1 MTEGVKETACTSC
14 IHRVVCSR
22 MREYLGIIKE
32 IDSCTYCSEDEDNV
46 VAIIS
51 KVDWIVMQYPLCKYY
66 LREQK
71 TTRLQNICN
80 SAVCRRGVKMDS
92 TILLLIIFADGREKI
107 ISGVKGYG
115 HYRENINVFWFE
127 KNGRKSFVPIS
138 QVRYFGSAFD
148 YADEVREV

>member
-1 MTEGVKETACTSC
+1 
-14 IHRVVCSR
+14 
-22 MREYLGIIKE
+22 
-32 IDSCTYCSEDEDNV
+32 
-46 VAIIS
+46 
-51 KVDWIVMQYPLCKYY
+51 
-66 LREQK
+66 
-71 TTRLQNICN
+71 
-80 SAVCRRGVKMDS
+80 MDS

-138 QVRYFGSAFD
+138 QVQYFGSAFD

>member
-1 MTEGVKETACTSC
+1 M
-14 IHRVVCSR
+14 
-22 MREYLGIIKE
+22 
-32 IDSCTYCSEDEDNV
+32 
-46 VAIIS
+46 IIS
-51 KVDWIVMQYPLCKYY
+51 KILSKIDISN
-66 LREQK
+66 LRF
-71 TTRLQNICN
+71 
-80 SAVCRRGVKMDS
+80 RRGVKMDS